1 MAAAVAV
8 VVVTPNIYLS
18 ITWLLV
24 TAEVAAADAAVVTSV
39 EVSSASCLFFLLQIF
54 SFRCLQSSYSIYF
67 LFYKY
72 FIKFL

>member
-54 SFRCLQSSYSIYF
+54 FFRCLQSSYYIVFTFYS
-67 LFYKY
+67 YKY
-72 FIKFL
+72 FF